1 MTANHPT
8 DLDLAQRV
16 ASGDEAAATEVFE
29 SLAGEMFGFARK
41 MLGDEVT
48 AEDALQEA
56 MVAVLRGAARFD
68 GRVSLRAWAFSILR
82 NKVTDV
88 YRKRGR
94 EILVHSEDPE
104 RDSFLKD
111 GHWQDT
117 SFGVWNE
124 GAELLEVV
132 QRCMEGLPIHQREAI
147 ELRAMEGLSSQDAA
161 DAMGVSADNL
171 RQILHRGR
179 ASVRKCADAK
189 MEGAA

>member
-1 MTANHPT
+1 MTVNHPA

-16 ASGDEAAATEVFE
+16 AGGEESAATEVFQ

-41 MLGDEVT
+41 MLGDEPT

-56 MVAVLRGAARFD
+56 MVAVLRGAARYD
-68 GRVSLRAWAFSILR
+68 GRVSLRAWAFAILR
-82 NKVTDV
+82 NKITDI

-94 EILVHSEDPE
+94 EILVHSDDPE

-111 GHWQDT
+111 GHWRDT
-117 SFGVWNE
+117 SFGTWNE
-124 GAELLEVV
+124 GAEMLEVV
-132 QRCMEGLPIHQREAI
+132 QRCMEGLPMNQREAI
-147 ELRAMEGLSSQDAA
+147 ELRALEGLSSQEAA
-161 DAMGVSADNL
+161 DALGVSSENL

-189 MEGAA
+189 LEGAA

>member
-1 MTANHPT
+1 MTANYPA

-16 ASGDEAAATEVFE
+16 AGGEEAAATEVFE
-29 SLAGEMFGFARK
+29 NLAGEMYGFARK
-41 MLGDEVT
+41 MLGDDAT

-56 MVAVLRGAARFD
+56 MVGVLRGAGRYD
-68 GRVSLRAWAFSILR
+68 GRVSLRAWAFAILR

-94 EILVHSEDPE
+94 EILVSSEDPE

-132 QRCMEGLPIHQREAI
+132 QDCMEKLPINQREAI
-147 ELRAMEGLSSQDAA
+147 ELRAMKGLSSQDAA
-161 DAMGVSADNL
+161 DALGVSTDNL

-179 ASVRKCADAK
+179 ASVRKCTDAK
-189 MEGAA
+189 LEGAA